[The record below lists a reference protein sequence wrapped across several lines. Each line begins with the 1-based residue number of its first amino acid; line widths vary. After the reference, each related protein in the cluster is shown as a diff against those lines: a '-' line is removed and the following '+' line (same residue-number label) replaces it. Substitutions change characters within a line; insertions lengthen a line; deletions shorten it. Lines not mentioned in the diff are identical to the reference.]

1 MSQKEVKAMNYEQ
14 TVKIE
19 SLNELSKGVTARLI
33 AYLSRENIPID
44 SPNDFY
50 ALLYQQFKEMLNL
63 NLFQLSSEELENIEK
78 YWQLMNELLPEIGV
92 IKK

>member
-1 MSQKEVKAMNYEQ
+1 MNYEQ

-92 IKK
+92 TKK

>member
-63 NLFQLSSEELENIEK
+63 NLFSLSDIELKRVEQ
-78 YWQLMNELLPEIGV
+78 YWQKMNDLVLTFS
-92 IKK
+92 K

>member
-33 AYLSRENIPID
+33 AYLSKENIPID
-44 SPNDFY
+44 TPNNFY
-50 ALLYQQFKEMLNL
+50 VLLYQQFKEMLNL
-63 NLFQLSSEELENIEK
+63 NLFQLSFEELENIEK
-78 YWQLMNELLPEIGV
+78 YWQLMNDLLPKIGV
-92 IKK
+92 TKK

>member
-33 AYLSRENIPID
+33 AYLSKENIPID
-44 SPNDFY
+44 TPNNFY
-50 ALLYQQFKEMLNL
+50 VLLYQQFKEMLNL
-63 NLFQLSSEELENIEK
+63 NLFSLSDTDLKRVEQ
-78 YWQLMNELLPEIGV
+78 YWQKMNDLVSDIS
-92 IKK
+92 K

>member
-1 MSQKEVKAMNYEQ
+1 MNYEQ

-50 ALLYQQFKEMLNL
+50 VLLYQQFKEMLNL
-63 NLFQLSSEELENIEK
+63 NLFSLSDIELKRVEQ
-78 YWQLMNELLPEIGV
+78 YWQKMNDLVLTFS
-92 IKK
+92 K

>member
-1 MSQKEVKAMNYEQ
+1 MIEYEK

-19 SLNELSKGVTARLI
+19 LLNELSKGVTARLI
-33 AYLSRENIPID
+33 AYLSKENIPID
-44 SPNDFY
+44 TPNNFY
-50 ALLYQQFKEMLNL
+50 VLLYQQFKEMLNL

-92 IKK
+92 TQK